1 MVMNGAHAE
10 LKAEAGAYALGSL
23 DPAERTAFEAHLALC
38 DECAGEVRSFRRVTM
53 VLASGA
59 AGGAPRA
66 ALRTRILAAAGDA
79 RTVPQPSKPVTRATR
94 AWLPIAATAVMVLG
108 IGVYAARL
116 QMRVAL
122 LEDRLQQAL
131 LQAAA
136 ADTVIADARRVNTEL
151 QSAMGVLS
159 APDLVRI
166 DLAGQAQAPQATARA
181 LWSRARGMVF
191 TATNLPPLAA
201 GQVYQVWVVPAAQP
215 PISAGLLTPDQG
227 GAGQTYFNTPPDIPP
242 PAAVAVSIEPAGG
255 VPAPT
260 GAIYLAGKPGAI
272 S

>member
-1 MVMNGAHAE
+1 MVMNGPHAA
-10 LKAEAGAYALGSL
+10 LKDEAGAYALGSL
-23 DPAERTAFEAHLALC
+23 DPAERAAFEAHLAVC
-38 DECAGEVRSFRRVTM
+38 DECAAEVRSFRRVTM
-53 VLASGA
+53 ALASGV
-59 AGGAPRA
+59 AGAAPRA
-66 ALRTRILAAAGDA
+66 ALRPRVLDAAGDP
-79 RTVPQPSKPVTRATR
+79 RVVSQPSPPAARAAR
-94 AWLPIAATAVMVLG
+94 AWLPIAAAAVLALG

-116 QMRVAL
+116 QVRVAV
-122 LEDRLQQAL
+122 LEDRLEDAL

-136 ADTVIADARRVNTEL
+136 AQTAMADARRVNTEL
-151 QSAMGVLS
+151 QSAMGVLA

-166 DLAGQAQAPQATARA
+166 DLAGQAAAPQATARA

-191 TATNLPPLAA
+191 TAANLPPLAA

-215 PISAGLLTPDQG
+215 PISAGLLTPDTG

-260 GAIYLAGKPGAI
+260 GAIYLVGKPGAA

>member
-1 MVMNGAHAE
+1 MTAPHDGVTGD
-10 LKAEAGAYALGSL
+10 AGAYALGSL
-23 DPAERTAFEAHLALC
+23 DPQERALFEAHLSGC
-38 DECAGEVRSFRRVTM
+38 DECAAEVRSFRLVTTALAVSCPQPAPGLDVRRR
-53 VLASGA
+53 VLAGIGA
-59 AGGAPRA
+59 QPQTAHVPRA
-66 ALRTRILAAAGDA
+66 SPGPRQWLPLAALVVL
-79 RTVPQPSKPVTRATR
+79 TVGV
-94 AWLPIAATAVMVLG
+94 
-108 IGVYAARL
+108 GVYAARL
-116 QMRVAL
+116 QVRVTV
-122 LEDRLQQAL
+122 LEERLEQAL

-136 ADTVIADARRVNTEL
+136 ADTAMADARRVNAEQ

-166 DLAGQAQAPQATARA
+166 DLAGQTPAPQATARA

-191 TATNLPPLAA
+191 TATNLPSLPA
-201 GQVYQVWVVPAAQP
+201 GQVYQVWVVPAAQA
-215 PISAGLLTPDQG
+215 PISAGLLTPDPA

-260 GAIYLAGKPGAI
+260 GAIYLVGKPAQA

>member
-1 MVMNGAHAE
+1 MTAPHDGI
-10 LKAEAGAYALGSL
+10 KGDAGAYVLGSL
-23 DPAERTAFEAHLALC
+23 DPQERVFFKAHLAGC
-38 DECAGEVRSFRRVTM
+38 QECAAEVRSLGGVVEALARGVPQRTPRPELRQR
-53 VLASGA
+53 VLASSGA
-59 AGGAPRA
+59 QPHAKPVARV
-66 ALRTRILAAAGDA
+66 GDA
-79 RTVPQPSKPVTRATR
+79 RQ
-94 AWLPIAATAVMVLG
+94 WLPLAALVVLTVG

-116 QMRVAL
+116 QVRVAV
-122 LEDRLQQAL
+122 LEDRLEQAL

-136 ADTVIADARRVNTEL
+136 AETAVADARRVNTQL
-151 QSAMGVLS
+151 QTAMGVLA

-166 DLAGQAQAPQATARA
+166 DLAGQAPAPQASARA

-191 TATNLPPLAA
+191 TATNLPPPPA

-215 PISAGLLTPDQG
+215 PISAGLLTPDPA
-227 GAGQTYFNTPPDIPP
+227 GAGQTYFSTPPDIPP

-260 GAIYLAGKPGAI
+260 GAIYLVGKPGAT

>member
-1 MVMNGAHAE
+1 MTPSHDD
-10 LKAEAGAYALGSL
+10 LKAHAGAYVLGSL
-23 DPAERTAFEAHLALC
+23 DPDERATFEAHLAGC
-38 DECAGEVRSFRRVTM
+38 PECAAEVRGLGSVVEALARSVPQRTPRPELRAR
-53 VLASGA
+53 VLAGFGA
-59 AGGAPRA
+59 QAPTTRARGAGGARQWLP
-66 ALRTRILAAAGDA
+66 LAAA
-79 RTVPQPSKPVTRATR
+79 V
-94 AWLPIAATAVMVLG
+94 VLSIG

-116 QMRVAL
+116 QVRVAV
-122 LEDRLQQAL
+122 LEDRLEQAR

-136 ADTVIADARRVNTEL
+136 AETAVADARRVNTEL
-151 QSAMGVLS
+151 QSAMGVLA

-166 DLAGQAQAPQATARA
+166 DLTGQMPAPQATARA

-191 TATNLPPLAA
+191 TATNLPPLPA
-201 GQVYQVWVVPAAQP
+201 GQIYQVWVVPAAQP
-215 PISAGLLTPDQG
+215 PISAGLLMPDTA

-260 GAIYLAGKPGAI
+260 GAIYLVGKPGAT